1 MAVEGLTL
9 SDCVEPLA
17 QYEKPKAWYIRWF
30 MHVVVRTSEQKS
42 WKYLD
47 HHASCHLTTEPSCLT
62 RPPHGPIYTLG
73 PHLFWLESMSRAP
86 CSGTDKTG
94 RCSLEQWPEREHCD
108 GLSGCDEKSG
118 KVCPCVRPSHLLMV
132 LVGAYTFLSLQWHV
146 ATKPLSLGFFP
157 L

>member
-9 SDCVEPLA
+9 SDCVEPLV
-17 QYEKPKAWYIRWF
+17 QYEKQKAWYIRWF
-30 MHVVVRTSEQKS
+30 MDVVVRISEQKS

-62 RPPHGPIYTLG
+62 RPPLGPIYTLG

-94 RCSLEQWPEREHCD
+94 RCSLEQWPERTLWRTVRMWWKEWQSVSLC
-108 GLSGCDEKSG
+108 K
-118 KVCPCVRPSHLLMV
+118 RPSHLLMV
-132 LVGAYTFLSLQWHV
+132 LVGTYTFLSLQWHV
-146 ATKPLSLGFFP
+146 AKNC
-157 L
+157 